1 MATDSPSPML
11 DTLHGAIEAA
21 IRTRFPDFATVEF
34 YREASSEGMPTP
46 ACLLALTRCDRS
58 REGNDGSGLL
68 QAVLRFEARIVVSA
82 GSTAGELQLRN
93 AAIALATWLHQ
104 LGRFHGASSGAIDVI
119 AALPEDAA
127 TAQAGLR
134 SWVVE
139 WSLPVAL
146 GDNAWDD
153 EGGVVPQA
161 SYSFAPEIGR
171 AHVARYQPLPERAP

>member
-1 MATDSPSPML
+1 MATDSPSPTL
-11 DTLHGAIEAA
+11 DTLHRAIESA
-21 IRTRFPDFATVEF
+21 IRARFPDFATVQF
-34 YREASSEGMPTP
+34 YRDAGTEGMPTP
-46 ACLLALTRCDRS
+46 ACLLEMTRCDRA

-68 QAVLRFEARIVVSA
+68 QAVLRFEARVVVAA
-82 GSTAGELQLRN
+82 GSTTGALQLRN

-146 GDNAWDD
+146 GDNAW
-153 EGGVVPQA
+153 EEVGGVVPQA

-171 AHVARYQPLPERAP
+171 AHEARYQPLPERAP

>member
-1 MATDSPSPML
+1 MATDSPSPTL
-11 DTLHGAIEAA
+11 DTLHGAIESA
-21 IRTRFPDFATVEF
+21 IRARFPDFATVQF
-34 YREASSEGMPTP
+34 YRDAGTEGMPTP
-46 ACLLALTRCDRS
+46 ACLLEMTRCDRA
-58 REGNDGSGLL
+58 REGNDGTGLL
-68 QAVLRFEARIVVSA
+68 QAVLRFEARVVVAA
-82 GSTAGELQLRN
+82 GSTAGALQLRN

-104 LGRFHGASSGAIDVI
+104 LGRFHGACSGAIDVI

-146 GDNAWDD
+146 GDNAW
-153 EGGVVPQA
+153 EEVGAVVPQA

-171 AHVARYQPLPERAP
+171 AHEARYQPLPERAP